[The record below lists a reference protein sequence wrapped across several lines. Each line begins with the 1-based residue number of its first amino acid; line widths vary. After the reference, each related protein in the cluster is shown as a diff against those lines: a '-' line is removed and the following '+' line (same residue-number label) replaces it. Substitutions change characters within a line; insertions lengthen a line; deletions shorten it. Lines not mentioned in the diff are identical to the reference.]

1 MQLIEMYLKHA
12 SRVAFAGKFPIP
24 SIISKNLSNYAT
36 NINIISILLD
46 VAEKL
51 SLEKHHINF

>member
-12 SRVAFAGKFPIP
+12 NRVVFAGMFPIL
-24 SIISKNLSNYAT
+24 SIISENLTNCAT
-36 NINIISILLD
+36 NINTISILLD

>member
-1 MQLIEMYLKHA
+1 MYLKHA
-12 SRVAFAGKFPIP
+12 SRVAFAGKIPIL
-24 SIISKNLSNYAT
+24 SIISENLANYAT
-36 NINIISILLD
+36 NINTISMLLD

>member
-12 SRVAFAGKFPIP
+12 NRVAFAGKFPIL
-24 SIISKNLSNYAT
+24 SIISENVTNYAT
-36 NINIISILLD
+36 NINTISILLD